1 LRVELLLKMVD
12 GGVCCDRYR
21 THNRCWGS
29 PMKKLMLAAALLAVA
44 FAQGVSAADKR
55 CYSAAD
61 IEAEQA
67 ILFQTNLMVISSAC
81 RDTVYAEFRLRNKD
95 AIIRYQKAMIDH
107 FRRAGSRNAQS
118 EFDRWN
124 TSLANEISL
133 KQSDLPTAVVCQ
145 QAAEMLKMASALDA
159 KGLRDYALAKATST
173 DNSHPKC
180 SK

>member
-1 LRVELLLKMVD
+1 MAAYAAVVILDVLGLGDV
-12 GGVCCDRYR
+12 
-21 THNRCWGS
+21 
-29 PMKKLMLAAALLAVA
+29 MKKIAVAAAFLAAVSI
-44 FAQGVSAADKR
+44 QGASAADKQ

-67 ILFQTNLMVISSAC
+67 ILFQTNIMVLSSAC
-81 RDTVYAEFRLRNKD
+81 KETLPVYGEFRLRNKD

-133 KQSDLPTAVVCQ
+133 KQVAVSPTQVCQ
-145 QAAEMLKMASALDA
+145 Q
-159 KGLRDYALAKATST
+159 
-173 DNSHPKC
+173 
-180 SK
+180 

>member
-1 LRVELLLKMVD
+1 
-12 GGVCCDRYR
+12 
-21 THNRCWGS
+21 
-29 PMKKLMLAAALLAVA
+29 MKKLVLAAAL
-44 FAQGVSAADKR
+44 FAAASVQGVSAADKQ
-55 CYSAAD
+55 CYSPAA

-67 ILFQTNLMVISSAC
+67 ILFQTKLMVISSTC
-81 RDTVYAEFRLRNKD
+81 KDTVYAEFRLRNKD
-95 AIIRYQKAMIDH
+95 AIIQYQKAMTEH

-124 TSLANEISL
+124 TSLANKISL
-133 KQSDLPTAVVCQ
+133 EQGAAPSAVICQ

-159 KGLRDYALAKATST
+159 KGLRDYAMAKATST